1 MRKAPR
7 LTCDLL
13 LHAYSIGFFPMADGG
28 SGEILWYSPEPR
40 AIIPIETYRPW
51 RSLRQALRKHLFEVR
66 IDAAFQAV
74 LRECAAPRRGAGGTW
89 ISEEMIGAY
98 AALHRRGF
106 AHSVETYHQGCL
118 VGGLYGVAI
127 GGAFFGESMFY
138 RLPNASKVAT
148 HALLERLRQRGYI
161 LLDTQFLN
169 DHVARFGAIEIPRAE
184 YLERLQEAIVQPI
197 RFC

>member
-28 SGEILWYSPEPR
+28 TGEIRWYSPEPR

-51 RSLRQALRKHLFEVR
+51 RSLRQAVRKNLFEVH
-66 IDAAFQAV
+66 IDADFEAV
-74 LRECAAPRRGAGGTW
+74 MWECAAPRRGAGDSW

-98 AALHRRGF
+98 TTLHRRGF
-106 AHSVETYHQGCL
+106 AHSVETYHQGRL
-118 VGGLYGVAI
+118 VGGVYGVAI

-138 RLPNASKVAT
+138 RLPDASKVAT
-148 HALLERLRQRGYI
+148 HALLERLHQRGYV

-184 YLERLQEAIVQPI
+184 YLKRLGPAIAQPI
-197 RFC
+197 RFR